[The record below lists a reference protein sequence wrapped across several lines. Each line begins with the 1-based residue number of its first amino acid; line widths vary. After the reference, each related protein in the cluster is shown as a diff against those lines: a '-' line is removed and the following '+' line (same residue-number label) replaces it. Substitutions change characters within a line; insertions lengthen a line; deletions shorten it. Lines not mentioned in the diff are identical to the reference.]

1 MPGLIGRK
9 IGMTQI
15 FAENGTA
22 IPVTVV
28 AAGPCPVVQVKT
40 IERDGY
46 AAVQLAYDVVPAR
59 KLTRPQLGHL
69 QKREVEP
76 HRVLREF
83 RTEETG
89 GEIAAGAVLD
99 VTIFAPGDR
108 IDVVGRTKGRGF
120 QGVVRRHGFHGGPE
134 THGCKTH
141 DQPGS
146 IGASA
151 SPARVVKG
159 KKLPG
164 QMGAG
169 RKTIRNL
176 RVVNVDKERNL
187 LVIRGAVPGCRN
199 SLVLVRKIA
208 GETQEG

>member
-1 MPGLIGRK
+1 
-9 IGMTQI
+9 MTQVY
-15 FAENGTA
+15 AEDGTA

-40 IERDGY
+40 QEKDGY
-46 AAVQLAYDVVPAR
+46 AAVQLAYDAVPAR
-59 KLTRPQLGHL
+59 KLNRPETGHL
-69 QKREVEP
+69 GKRDIEP
-76 HRVLREF
+76 HRVLREL
-83 RTEETG
+83 RTEGFAE
-89 GEIAAGAVLD
+89 EIAEGAVLD
-99 VTIFAPGDR
+99 VSIFSPGET
-108 IDVVGRTKGRGF
+108 IDVVGRMKGRGF

-151 SPARVVKG
+151 SPARVIKG

-164 QMGAG
+164 QMGAT
-169 RKTIRNL
+169 RRTIRNL

-187 LVIRGAVPGCRN
+187 LVIRGAVPGSRN
-199 SLVLVRKIA
+199 SLVLVRKLA
-208 GETQEG
+208 GGTQEG